1 MKIKCVGLWPFL
13 QKAKKGLGGNMGASF
28 SLFRK
33 TLFCGNFATFFLWGA
48 IWPSFFYEC
57 NLKKKL
63 KRLNVEITKVRTSI
77 PQVQFYSAEILDI
90 CNSKKERK
98 VFNCF
103 FGGGRNLPQISNLL
117 IFFLF
122 FSTRFTYLSNQK
134 FIKVRLAFVFGL
146 QTYSI
151 QWYCF

>member
-1 MKIKCVGLWPFL
+1 MAIFAKG
-13 QKAKKGLGGNMGASF
+13 KKGARGQYMGASF

-122 FSTRFTYLSNQK
+122 VKSK
-134 FIKVRLAFVFGL
+134 FIKVHLAFVFGL
-146 QTYSI
+146 QT
-151 QWYCF
+151 